1 MRDIEHEFQTKVSTM
16 ISLVP
21 EGLDRYRVLTPFRF
35 DDGDHLSIVLK
46 KDQTGWVLTDE
57 AHTYMHLSYD
67 LPLRDLHRGTRQRII
82 SNVLSVG
89 QIEEKEGELVLSI
102 PSGQYGDSL
111 FTFVQALIR
120 ITDVLYLSRER
131 VRSTFVEDFTA
142 LVSEAVP
149 DDRRDFGWYDHE
161 RDPQGMYSVDCRING
176 LARPLMVHA
185 LPNNRKTRDATI
197 SLLQFERWGIPF
209 RSLAIFES
217 QESINRKVL
226 ARFSDVSEKQFS
238 SLTGSNRDRI
248 SRFLAQA
255 LVLET

>member
-1 MRDIEHEFQTKVSTM
+1 M

-46 KDQTGWVLTDE
+46 RDRTGWFLTDE

-67 LPLRDLHRGTRQRII
+67 MPLRDLHRGTRQRII
-82 SNVLSVG
+82 SNVLSVAEM
-89 QIEEKEGELVLSI
+89 EENEGELVLSI
-102 PSGQYGDSL
+102 PCGQYGDSL
-111 FTFVQALIR
+111 FTFVQALIK

-131 VRSTFVEDFTA
+131 VRSTFVEDFTR
-142 LVSEAVP
+142 LLSEVVP
-149 DDRRDFGWYDHE
+149 DDRRAFGWYDKK

-176 LARPLMVHA
+176 RARPLMVHA
-185 LPNNRKTRDATI
+185 LPNDRKTRDATI

-238 SLTGSNRDRI
+238 SLTGGNRDRI
-248 SRFLAQA
+248 SRFLEQA
-255 LVLET
+255 LTVAN